1 MITLIYKIIKRK
13 RKREKMF
20 IFDLTNIFTLI
31 LVTIATVLLIYLSQ
45 ELKRSLI
52 AAIPLFAFVLD
63 LIIHTIQ
70 MLTLKQ
76 ELSYLYPKL
85 TLNMAVDFAFVL
97 VTFLGY
103 LWADDVEAK
112 AHNKKTIN
120 SKGIDWLFKQ
130 V

>member
-1 MITLIYKIIKRK
+1 
-13 RKREKMF
+13 MF

-45 ELKRSLI
+45 ELKKSLI
-52 AAIPLFAFVLD
+52 AAIPLFAFVVD

-76 ELSYLYPKL
+76 ELSYLYSTL
-85 TLNMAVDFAFVL
+85 TFNMAVDFAFVL

-112 AHNKKTIN
+112 ARNRKTIN

>member
-1 MITLIYKIIKRK
+1 
-13 RKREKMF
+13 MF